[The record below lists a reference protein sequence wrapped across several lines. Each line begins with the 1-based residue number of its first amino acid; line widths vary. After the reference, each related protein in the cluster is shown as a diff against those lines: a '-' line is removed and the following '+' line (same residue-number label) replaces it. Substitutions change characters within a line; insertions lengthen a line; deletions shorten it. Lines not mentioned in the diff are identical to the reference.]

1 MEIKNF
7 FLVLLLGL
15 IACTDQKER
24 LSESPWHI
32 NSYYTADVSNLGNN
46 LKKEESPI
54 QTLDF
59 SQDSITMDDQTF
71 AYQLKDEYL
80 MVTGYKSLVFE
91 ISELTDKNLRLLWRE
106 EDQKVHH
113 FFSFTR

>member
-1 MEIKNF
+1 MKNF
-7 FLVLLLGL
+7 LPLIFLLLL
-15 IACTDQKER
+15 SCSDQKTK
-24 LSESPWHI
+24 LMDGPWTI

-59 SQDSITMDDQTF
+59 SGDSITMDNQTF
-71 AYQLKDEYL
+71 PYKLKDEYL

-113 FFSFTR
+113 FFSFGR